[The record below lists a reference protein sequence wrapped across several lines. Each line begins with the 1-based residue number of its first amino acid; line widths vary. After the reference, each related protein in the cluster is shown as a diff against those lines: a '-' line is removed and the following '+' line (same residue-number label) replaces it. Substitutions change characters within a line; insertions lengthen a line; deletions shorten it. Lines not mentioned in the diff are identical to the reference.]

1 MVPKTSQ
8 GRQSSLGYFVLQL
21 LQMKPAEVLI
31 ESTRVLGQRIK
42 NEALLKS
49 LPKLVNS
56 LSASTEGAND
66 AAVAITTTDLVS
78 KSVAIQCQV
87 GGTDIRIGGMAKGSR
102 MIHPN
107 MAKMLGVIT
116 TDAMVSS
123 DVWRKMVQVAV
134 NRSFNQITLYYK
146 VAGLRRW
153 GFCSGFLVVHFYRTY
168 YANEM

>member
-87 GGTDIRIGGMAKGSR
+87 
-102 MIHPN
+102 
-107 MAKMLGVIT
+107 IT

-134 NRSFNQITLYYK
+134 NRSFNQITR
-146 VAGLRRW
+146 AFAIASCETMDNW
-153 GFCSGFLVVHFYRTY
+153 GWILF
-168 YANEM
+168 